1 MKKNLVI
8 GGLGFIGSALVQ
20 LLEEKGEE
28 VIITTQSS
36 IENKKANIIST
47 QYNLESFKIILK
59 ENEFKDVYFLSGN
72 SYPKNSENNFLLDFT
87 LLNIPFFSLLE
98 AMKELEFKG
107 NCWFASSVAVYGGV
121 VKDIQ
126 SETDECFPLSN
137 YGVSKL
143 NAEEY
148 VKYFS
153 RVHQINCG
161 VFRIFSTYGGGL
173 KRQLI
178 YDIYTK
184 IKANPME
191 INLFGTGNEARD
203 FSYVYDQAE
212 KMVLIANQVA
222 PTGDIFNI
230 GSGKLYTV
238 NDVVTLITNHLKI
251 YPKVN
256 FPNSIRKFDGV
267 HWKAN
272 ISKLENLGYSGERT
286 FKEGLMKTI
295 ADFENKNS

>member
-36 IENKKANIIST
+36 IENKKANIISA

-238 NDVVTLITNHLKI
+238 TDVVTLITNHLKI